1 MFGAYNELNT
11 AHTASTSSTTSTTWC
26 NPATSMSSMYGSPA
40 CAAHIPIPYSSFD
53 PGPSTSSV
61 YPQGSMFQFAPYPAM
76 HMPFDYPQIFM
87 HKSAMQ
93 MHARD
98 LAGRSEV
105 KPHQCQQ
112 CLKSFS
118 SNHQL
123 VQHIRVHTG
132 EKPYKCSY
140 CDRRF
145 KQLSHVQQHTRL
157 HTGERPYKCH
167 LPDCGRAFIQLSNLQ
182 QHLRNHDAQV
192 ERAKNRPF
200 HCNICGKGFATESS
214 LRTHTSKVSHCIGRL
229 QQHAALIGGPNAT
242 SCPLCHKMFLGGEA
256 LMEHM
261 KHTHKDP
268 NASGVARLLT
278 HMEHMRMDP
287 KHQFAAQYVLSRAAA
302 ERRERETILAAVTSA
317 SGSGLLGLTGMGPA
331 SGSPMCASPSAHS
344 DSSSGNGR
352 LSSAGSEAGGLNNNN
367 NNCNTKLGDILRSNN
382 GLHQQY
388 NVEDQLHTA
397 NRMAVIANMVGQG
410 GVPPG
415 LGSDPSAAAN
425 ITAANLA
432 NLAMRLGVTQANQ
445 VNNSSNPSTPPI
457 TNDTLSLSMNAMNAM
472 RASMDSIRNMDVMR
486 SSVMDMSSSQQS
498 QQQQEALRMQHAEAL
513 IRSQA
518 ETALRLAMSQALP
531 QLNQQD
537 SSHSPLRHNGNY
549 QGHQG
554 QSSQQLSPDLTEALR
569 LQEQRLEQALRLH
582 GSDPRSLGFSL
593 SSQQQ
598 NQQP

>member
-1 MFGAYNELNT
+1 
-11 AHTASTSSTTSTTWC
+11 
-26 NPATSMSSMYGSPA
+26 
-40 CAAHIPIPYSSFD
+40 
-53 PGPSTSSV
+53 
-61 YPQGSMFQFAPYPAM
+61 Q
-76 HMPFDYPQIFM
+76 
-87 HKSAMQ
+87 
-93 MHARD
+93 
-98 LAGRSEV
+98 
-105 KPHQCQQ
+105 
-112 CLKSFS
+112 
-118 SNHQL
+118 
-123 VQHIRVHTG
+123 
-132 EKPYKCSY
+132 
-140 CDRRF
+140 
-145 KQLSHVQQHTRL
+145 
-157 HTGERPYKCH
+157 
-167 LPDCGRAFIQLSNLQ
+167 
-182 QHLRNHDAQV
+182 
-192 ERAKNRPF
+192 
-200 HCNICGKGFATESS
+200 
-214 LRTHTSKVSHCIGRL
+214 CIGRL

-302 ERRERETILAAVTSA
+302 ERRERERESLLAAVTSA

-457 TNDTLSLSMNAMNAM
+457 SNDTLSLSVNAMNAM

-549 QGHQG
+549 QSHQG